1 MSATANVRDDLRA
14 YIEQNFLYLHP
25 GVELKNDE
33 DMLAKG
39 VIDSL
44 GFVEIVEEIQDRYSI
59 EILDVEI
66 TEENFGSIDAISA
79 FIGSKQADS

>member
-59 EILDVEI
+59 EVLDVEI

>member
-14 YIEQNFLYLHP
+14 YIEQNFLYMHP
-25 GVELKNDE
+25 GVELRNDE

-79 FIGSKQADS
+79 FIGSKQAAS